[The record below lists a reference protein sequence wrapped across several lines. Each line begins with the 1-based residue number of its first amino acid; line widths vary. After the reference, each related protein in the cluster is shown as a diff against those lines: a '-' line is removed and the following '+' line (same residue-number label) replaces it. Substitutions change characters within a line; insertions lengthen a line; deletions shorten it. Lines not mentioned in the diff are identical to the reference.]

1 MPSLLEEGAAWL
13 GEQLQ
18 GAAGIEVEYGR
29 RSASLTM
36 VGWPSMHE
44 YEVLDEDGIPT
55 RILSQDWTFVAAEL
69 VLDDQPIE
77 PRPGDRITQTV
88 DGEEFPFEV
97 MPLEKKPCFERL
109 DAAGRLVVVH
119 TKRVS

>member
-1 MPSLLEEGAAWL
+1 MQDSATWL

-18 GAAGIEVEYGR
+18 AAAGTSVTYSR
-29 RSASLTM
+29 RSGCIEL

-44 YEVLDEDGIPT
+44 YEVLDEDGIPM
-55 RILSQDWTFVAAEL
+55 RVLSYDWTFVAGEL
-69 VLDDQPIE
+69 VLNDEHIE
-77 PRPGDRITQTV
+77 PRPGDRLVQID

-97 MPLEKKPCFERL
+97 MPLGKKPCFERL
-109 DAAGRLVVVH
+109 DTAGRLLLVH